1 MKNGVK
7 FIQHNLVCVKNK
19 MLFYLNIFSQH
30 CRLFPA
36 VEKVN
41 EKI

>member
-19 MLFYLNIFSQH
+19 MLFYLNIFRSIAGSFLQW
-30 CRLFPA
+30 
-36 VEKVN
+36 K
-41 EKI
+41 K